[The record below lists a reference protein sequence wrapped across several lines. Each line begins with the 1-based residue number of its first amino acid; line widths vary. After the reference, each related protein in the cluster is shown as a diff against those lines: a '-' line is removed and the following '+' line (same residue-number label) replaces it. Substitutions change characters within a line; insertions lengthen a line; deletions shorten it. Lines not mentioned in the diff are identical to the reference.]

1 MTSTLPIVS
10 LKLAMFLKRKY
21 ERGQILLVV
30 ILAAVVAL
38 TVGLAAVS
46 RSITNTKV
54 TTEEENS
61 QKALSAAEAG
71 VEELAGNASLLAS
84 GSIKDL
90 SNNSKYSAQATT
102 LAITNPFAV
111 NGGQL
116 ISRDDGADVWLSNYP
131 NYTGQWS
138 GTLTVYWQKNADCN
152 KEAALEIV
160 VLSGVSTN
168 TPNLT
173 RYTVDR
179 CAASRANNF
188 SAPTSIT
195 ANRNISGVLY
205 DNSYTLPAAIT
216 SGFIARVIP
225 LYNDTKMGVGY
236 VTSLGTFPS
245 QGNVITSTGA
255 SGNTK
260 RTVQV
265 VKGYPRV
272 PIEFFP
278 YNLFLP

>member
-1 MTSTLPIVS
+1 
-10 LKLAMFLKRKY
+10 MFFNKGY
-21 ERGQILLVV
+21 ERGQVLLVV

-71 VEELAGNASLLAS
+71 VEELAGNASLLAT
-84 GSIKDL
+84 GSNKQL
-90 SNNSKYSAQATT
+90 SNNSKFDAKATA
-102 LAITNPFAV
+102 LAVTNPFAI

-116 ISRDDGADVWLSNYP
+116 VSKDDGADIWLSNYP
-131 NYTGQWS
+131 DYSGQWS
-138 GTLTVYWQKNADCN
+138 GTLTIYWQKNADCT

-160 VLSGVSTN
+160 VLSGASTN
-168 TPNLT
+168 SPNLA
-173 RYTVDR
+173 RYTVDG
-179 CAASRANNF
+179 CASRRSGNSF
-188 SAPTSIT
+188 SAPTSST
-195 ANRNISGVLY
+195 ANRTISGVIY

-216 SGFIARVIP
+216 SGFIARVVP

-236 VTSLGTFPS
+236 ITCSVISVTCPVINPFPS
-245 QGNVITSTGA
+245 QGSMITSTGA
-255 SGNTK
+255 FGNTK

-278 YNLFLP
+278 YSLFLP

>member
-1 MTSTLPIVS
+1 
-10 LKLAMFLKRKY
+10 MFINRGY
-21 ERGQILLVV
+21 ERGQVLLVV
-30 ILAAVVAL
+30 VLAAVVAL
-38 TVGLAAVS
+38 TVGLAAIS
-46 RSITNTKV
+46 RSTTNTKV

-71 VEELAGNASLLAS
+71 VEELAGNASLLAT
-84 GSIKDL
+84 GSIKQL
-90 SNNSKYSAQATT
+90 SNNSKFDAKATT

-116 ISRDDGADVWLSNYP
+116 ISKDDGADIWLSNYP
-131 NYTGQWS
+131 DYTGQWS
-138 GTLTVYWQKNADCN
+138 GTLTVYWQKNADCS

-160 VLSGVSTN
+160 VLSGASTN
-168 TPNLT
+168 TPNLS

-179 CAASRANNF
+179 CAASRTANNNF
-188 SAPTSIT
+188 TAPTSDT
-195 ANRNISGVLY
+195 ANITISGVVY
-205 DNSYTLPAAIT
+205 DNSYALPAIT

-225 LYNDTKMGVGY
+225 IYNDTKIGVGAS
-236 VTSLGTFPS
+236 TNLPS
-245 QGNVITSTGA
+245 QGSIITSTGT